1 MIYCLC
7 MFAAVVQLRH
17 CIEET
22 IQIVR
27 GTVLVQTMF
36 INKSHESH
44 SLSVHRV
51 HFAFGQKVSELYF
64 VEETKHWLLL
74 LIFHI
79 GFLKRLYIITKH
91 WVCNLSIHFV
101 ESCWIKWWKITS
113 STKATMIVVM
123 AQMVKS
129 VRKMLYSSVL
139 FFLQSYHIRDY
150 FFQFG
155 IHSKNN
161 QNISFRFCQ
170 MSDEHDKS
178 CLVHC

>member
-1 MIYCLC
+1 

-64 VEETKHWLLL
+64 VEETKH
-74 LIFHI
+74 
-79 GFLKRLYIITKH
+79 
-91 WVCNLSIHFV
+91 
-101 ESCWIKWWKITS
+101 
-113 STKATMIVVM
+113 
-123 AQMVKS
+123 
-129 VRKMLYSSVL
+129 
-139 FFLQSYHIRDY
+139 
-150 FFQFG
+150 
-155 IHSKNN
+155 
-161 QNISFRFCQ
+161 
-170 MSDEHDKS
+170 
-178 CLVHC
+178 